1 MKRVFLI
8 ISSALVLFACDK
20 KQSATNAYKGLDKQ
34 KQELA
39 ELDSI
44 TMQARRS
51 FDDFK
56 LALEMRDSTMSNFIV
71 KQEYIV
77 KDGDHDRQEHLWI
90 RDVYMDGDQLK
101 GIVDNQPVLTKDVKL
116 NDTITIDDKKIS
128 DWLFYK
134 LEPKDTVAKVIGG
147 YSIKYTRNKMSD
159 AEKKEFDKQ
168 YKAKFD

>member
-1 MKRVFLI
+1 MKKIFLI
-8 ISSALVLFACDK
+8 LSVATIFVACDNK
-20 KQSATNAYKGLDKQ
+20 NVGTDAYKGLDKQ

-44 TMQARRS
+44 TQQARKT

-56 LALEMRDSTMSNFIV
+56 LALELKDGNLSNFIV

-77 KDGDHDRQEHLWI
+77 KDGQTDRQEHVWI
-90 RDVYMDGDQLK
+90 RDVYYDNGVLK
-101 GIVDNQPVLTKDVKL
+101 GIVDNQPVLTKEVKL
-116 NDTITIDDKKIS
+116 NDTIAIDENRIS

-134 LEPKDTVAKVIGG
+134 LEPNDTVAKVIGG
-147 YSIKYTRNKMSD
+147 YSIKYARNKMSD
-159 AEKKEFDKQ
+159 AEKAEFDKQ